1 MAFLHSRYSCL
12 RVRVEGWE
20 EDLAL
25 ELEQVGI
32 LTMPHCA
39 SEIAPCCLPFHSTH
53 IHNFGVPLGV

>member
-1 MAFLHSRYSCL
+1 MAFLHSRYSCQCMH
-12 RVRVEGWE
+12 VEGWE

-25 ELEQVGI
+25 ELEQAGI

-53 IHNFGVPLGV
+53 IHNFGVSLVV